1 MLVYVLQAK
10 AKCDDGCDQF
20 HPYLLLGTYSSPD
33 KVRQAIERYKK
44 TDDWHDFISDCCD
57 LDDEGEHS

>member
-10 AKCDDGCDQF
+10 VKCDDDGSDEPF
-20 HPYLLLGTYSSPD
+20 VILGTYSSPE
-33 KVRQAIERYKK
+33 KVQQAIERYKK

-57 LDDEGEHS
+57 LDDEGEHP